1 MKPLLIIAVSIAAAS
16 CAPMGRNEARQAALA
31 EARPVGEPVDCVNLN
46 QIRNTRVRSDRVI
59 DFELTG
65 GTVYRNTLPNAC
77 PGLSFEERFSYATSL
92 SRLCSVDIITVLHTG
107 GGAQRGASC
116 GLGPFQRVELPRR

>member
-1 MKPLLIIAVSIAAAS
+1 MKPLLIIAASIAAAS
-16 CAPMGRNEARQAALA
+16 CAPMGRTEARQAALA
-31 EARPVGEPVDCVNLN
+31 EARPVGEPVDCVNLS
-46 QIRNTRVRSDRVI
+46 QIRNTRVRSARVI
-59 DFELTG
+59 DFEMTG
-65 GTVYRNTLPNAC
+65 GTVYRNTLPNEC

-116 GLGPFQRVELPRR
+116 GLGSFQRVELPRR